1 LKNKNDIIELI
12 DGIDFTQKICEEI
25 VAVINERTTLYLKEK
40 QYYLLENIAVNLC
53 HFYEAIEDIFTRIAR
68 IVDGRLP
75 SSRNFH
81 QALLE

>member
-1 LKNKNDIIELI
+1 MKNKNDIIELI

-53 HFYEAIEDIFTRIAR
+53 HFYEAVEDIFTRIAR